1 MVNVAYLSN
10 NYARPVAS
18 RKNKT
23 SYKLEPVFKSSHHFP
38 PVRGGELIFVLIW
51 FNNLVSSFNIDS
63 RIRYWPSCG
72 KLCINDAIQFPS
84 LDSVSS
90 IFLGLDFFATH
101 QDNFF
106 QGLCSQDKM
115 AAQMVDLRKAQV
127 RFLSSNS
134 RIFDVKKENK
144 LHIFAEPCR
153 VSMANQILMTLP
165 SSEK

>member
-1 MVNVAYLSN
+1 MVYKLRLCDYFILAPLALFKTLILSN
-10 NYARPVAS
+10 PKLWRMS
-18 RKNKT
+18 RIWVIIMHGLLRRGKIRQVTNLNQCSNPAT
-23 SYKLEPVFKSSHHFP
+23 IFP
-38 PVRGGELIFVLIW
+38 QSGGELIFVLIW

-72 KLCINDAIQFPS
+72 KICINDAIQFPS

-127 RFLSSNS
+127 RFLSSN
-134 RIFDVKKENK
+134 
-144 LHIFAEPCR
+144 
-153 VSMANQILMTLP
+153 
-165 SSEK
+165 